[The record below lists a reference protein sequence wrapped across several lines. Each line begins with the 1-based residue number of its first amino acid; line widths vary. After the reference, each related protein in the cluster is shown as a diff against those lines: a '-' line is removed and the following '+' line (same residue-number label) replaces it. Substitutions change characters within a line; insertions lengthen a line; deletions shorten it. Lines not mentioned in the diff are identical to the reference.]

1 MAATAAALALLY
13 DAAGG
18 FGDGGGDVT
27 VMALRKHHR
36 FYQIKS
42 RSTSSS
48 PILDCLVGRR

>member
-1 MAATAAALALLY
+1 MAAAAGMALY
-13 DAAGG
+13 DVAGSR
-18 FGDGGGDVT
+18 GGGGGSDVT